1 MEKIVSNN
9 ANDFYWE
16 YDFLEKL
23 SDNILIIDFRG
34 NILHGNNNAVEIY
47 GYTFDELIDLN
58 INNLVDKNVIEANDL
73 FIYGSTFNA
82 IHYKKDGTKFIGD
95 VKTLKFDESSKRIVI
110 SILTEAYSLFK
121 MLSYNRIVSKS
132 IEIFDD
138 AIVVFTE
145 HLKIYLW
152 SKSAEKKFGYTL
164 DDIYGKNLKILIP
177 NDIIVEFECEID
189 TLKQGINIEG
199 YVTKRIDKNGKLID
213 VSISISPLYDCR
225 GKFIGA
231 IGIYKDIS
239 DKVMLEKKLLK
250 SEERWRTALEGGKFG
265 VYDWNIEN
273 NIIDNSDLVN
283 KILGYID
290 NEMGNTYEKTISKIH
305 PDDISIVEEKIKRH
319 FSGEEYI
326 VEFRMK
332 CKNDEYKWIR
342 SKGKVSEWSEDGK
355 PLRMIGTH
363 EDITDKKL
371 IEEELKLKYKQL
383 EVLKEEAESASN
395 AKSQFLANMSHEIR
409 TPMNGILG
417 MVQLLQSTAL
427 NKEQSKYVSLVK
439 DSLKNLSDIVNDILD
454 ISKIEAGKISLNE
467 EVFDLK
473 KTINNLYSNLLVT
486 GNAKGLEISY
496 YLDPNINFP
505 ILSDEIKLKQIL
517 NNLISNAVKFTDAG
531 YVSFRTQILSENDNN
546 AKIEFRVK
554 DTGIGINEKCND
566 KLFQYFN
573 QGDISKN
580 KKYQGTGLG
589 LAISKQ
595 IAELFNGNI
604 RFESKVGEGSTFIFT
619 CEFKKYIS
627 ENNDL
632 YNTNEMIEFENG
644 NNININNNFTILCV
658 EDNIINQE
666 VLKNIITKKGYEYL
680 PAYNG
685 NECLKLLKENKVD
698 LILMDI
704 QLPELNG
711 FEITEIIRKEY
722 DVENKIPIIAITAYA
737 MREDKEKCIK
747 GGMNDYIAKPFELE
761 LLYKTIET
769 YLY

>member
-177 NDIIVEFECEID
+177 NDIIFEFECEID

-231 IGIYKDIS
+231 FGIYKDIS

-319 FSGEEYI
+319 FNGEEYI